1 MYFAD
6 AFYDGQFARTLYK
19 AYAGAAD
26 LGEAFATARRI
37 GPKAADAGR
46 WHDGWRAMAESVA
59 ASAESRDRVGARDSY
74 LRASEYY
81 RQAYFF
87 LRGELDDP
95 RVHDAYERHVET
107 FAAAVA
113 MMDHPAA
120 AVRIPYEGTT
130 LHGFLYAPPGDATP
144 RGTVLMPCGYDSTAE
159 EGWAFVPD
167 ALARGFRVLVFEGP
181 GQGEAL
187 MVRHLTFRPD
197 FENVLTPVIDWLEA
211 QPDDPGP
218 LILFGRSFAGY
229 LAPRAATREHR
240 LAALVCDPAQPDMGA
255 HLPKGVAGKVAGPA
269 VSTMMRLSRNR
280 AEFFRSRMATH
291 GITDPGAYFAE
302 IRTFT
307 MLDDAGLITCP
318 TLLVESEH
326 DPVGGGGPVLYDALT
341 CPKELVRLTAAQ
353 GVDGHCG
360 GLGQQVWADTVYGW
374 LDRQLAAR
382 PVAA

>member
-1 MYFAD
+1 
-6 AFYDGQFARTLYK
+6 
-19 AYAGAAD
+19 
-26 LGEAFATARRI
+26 
-37 GPKAADAGR
+37 
-46 WHDGWRAMAESVA
+46 
-59 ASAESRDRVGARDSY
+59 
-74 LRASEYY
+74 
-81 RQAYFF
+81 
-87 LRGELDDP
+87 
-95 RVHDAYERHVET
+95 
-107 FAAAVA
+107 
-113 MMDHPAA
+113 
-120 AVRIPYEGTT
+120 
-130 LHGFLYAPPGDATP
+130 
-144 RGTVLMPCGYDSTAE
+144 
-159 EGWAFVPD
+159 
-167 ALARGFRVLVFEGP
+167 VLVFEGP

-187 MVRHLTFRPD
+187 IVRHLTFRPD

-211 QPDDPGP
+211 QPEDPGP

-240 LAALVCDPAQPDMGA
+240 LAALVCDPAQPDMAA
-255 HLPKGVAGKVAGPA
+255 HLPKGVGGKVAGPA
-269 VSTMMRLSRNR
+269 VSAMMRVSRNR

-291 GITDPGAYFAE
+291 GVTDPGAYFAE
-302 IRTFT
+302 LRAFT